1 MPAFLGRQNMETEKN
16 VAEADEEDAEYSRT
30 VKIDGE
36 FEVTIHTTHDPDH
49 LPVTQREL
57 DLLLTYLGPLIEP
70 LLQKEKLKG

>member
-1 MPAFLGRQNMETEKN
+1 METEKH
-16 VAEADEEDAEYSRT
+16 VAGADEEDAEYSHT

-36 FEVTIHTTHDPDH
+36 FEVTIHTAHDPDH
-49 LPVTQREL
+49 LPVSQQEL

>member
-1 MPAFLGRQNMETEKN
+1 METEKH
-16 VAEADEEDAEYSRT
+16 VAGAEDAEYSRT

>member
-1 MPAFLGRQNMETEKN
+1 METEKN
-16 VAEADEEDAEYSRT
+16 VAGAEDAEYSRT

-36 FEVTIHTTHDPDH
+36 FEVTIYTAYNPDH
-49 LPVTQREL
+49 LPVTHREL

>member
-1 MPAFLGRQNMETEKN
+1 METEKHG
-16 VAEADEEDAEYSRT
+16 AGADEEDAGYSRT

-36 FEVTIHTTHDPDH
+36 FEVTIHTAHDPDH

>member
-1 MPAFLGRQNMETEKN
+1 METEKP
-16 VAEADEEDAEYSRT
+16 VAGAEDKNDKYSRT

>member
-1 MPAFLGRQNMETEKN
+1 MPAFLGRQNMETEKH
-16 VAEADEEDAEYSRT
+16 VAGADEEDVEYSRT

-36 FEVTIHTTHDPDH
+36 FEVTIHTENDPDH
-49 LPVTQREL
+49 LPVTQWEL